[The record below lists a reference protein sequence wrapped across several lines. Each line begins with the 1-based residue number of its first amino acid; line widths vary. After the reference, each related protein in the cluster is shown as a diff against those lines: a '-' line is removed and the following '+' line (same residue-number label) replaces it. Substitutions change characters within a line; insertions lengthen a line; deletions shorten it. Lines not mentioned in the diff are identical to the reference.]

1 MNELQIFKS
10 NEFGEVRVL
19 EKDGQVWFVGKD
31 VAEILGYSKP
41 LNAISQHVE
50 EDDSLKQGI
59 ADSLGREQQTITIN
73 ESGLYALIFG
83 SQLPKA
89 KEFKRWVTSEVI
101 PSIRKHGGYI
111 TNQKNLSSEEI
122 LANAVLVAQNVIKEK
137 DMLLEE
143 QRPKVLFAEAVE
155 NSNDVILVKEMAT
168 IITQRGFKIGQNQ
181 LFDFLRQNEY
191 LCKKEG
197 DMYNLPTKRY
207 EHLFRVTKRIIQGTN
222 GSKVRNTPK
231 VTGKGQMYFIKKFVE
246 FSVQGLTVKD
256 LLRKEVV

>member
-1 MNELQIFKS
+1 MRTHREREKHRCKIAHIFLYILPTRTREKHHHCKGVTKRSVLTRGGNQEINFIPEGDIYRLAAKSELPGADEFESWIF
-10 NEFGEVRVL
+10 
-19 EKDGQVWFVGKD
+19 D
-31 VAEILGYSKP
+31 
-41 LNAISQHVE
+41 
-50 EDDSLKQGI
+50 
-59 ADSLGREQQTITIN
+59 
-73 ESGLYALIFG
+73 
-83 SQLPKA
+83 
-89 KEFKRWVTSEVI
+89 EVI

-111 TNQKNLSSEEI
+111 ANQEKLSSEEI

-137 DMLLEE
+137 EMLLEE

-256 LLRKEVV
+256 LLRKEVI